1 MKYALKN
8 LLALMKTERFI
19 FSVMLVCVFIS
30 AWTMTFSYGLYHH
43 YSALSAEEE
52 GKGKDLYPEIADGM
66 TLTRG
71 DVVRYL
77 NEVSAKTLDAMQ
89 NIVTIHNI
97 MGGFDDNGQE
107 YLRNTITSRFVIR
120 GGNIIPSPYIVEIWN
135 DGSMIASG
143 RYISD
148 AEESSGKPVA
158 LIEERSFEDKDIQ
171 SHAINFIDNSTIKV
185 DDVGR
190 EYEYKIIGTH
200 ISHGIVAPLLSL
212 SEDAKIDYFAIV
224 FNKAMTRS
232 QYNELK
238 AVAEDVLPGM
248 FIFPEPELPDEESI
262 YIYNNMMIVSVLIAA
277 LTIINFAFLYSFI
290 LGKRTRTLAIMRI
303 CGCTKG
309 RAWRICL
316 GECCL
321 ICIPTFI
328 IGVLT
333 YIPFMHGVLSEP
345 FEFIEEAYSL
355 PVYAILFAIYAVMLF
370 VIMGIMLIKQT
381 SRELAEG
388 RKGGAI

>member
-1 MKYALKN
+1 MKYAFKN
-8 LLALMKTERFI
+8 LLTLIKGEKFI
-19 FSVMLVCVFIS
+19 FSVMLASVFIS
-30 AWTMTFSYGLYHH
+30 AWAMTFSYGLYHH
-43 YSALSAEEE
+43 YSMLSAEEE
-52 GKGKDLYPEIADGM
+52 DKGKDVSPKIADGM

-77 NEVSAKTLDAMQ
+77 YEISPKTLDAMQ
-89 NIVTIHNI
+89 IIVASHPI
-97 MGGFDDNGQE
+97 MGDNGE
-107 YLRNTITSRFVIR
+107 LLKSLESRVIIR
-120 GGNIIPSPYIVEIWN
+120 DGKIIPSPYIVDLWDELN
-135 DGSMIASG
+135 MISSG
-143 RYISD
+143 RFISD
-148 AEESSGKPVA
+148 YEEANGEFVAIIENDDDVDKPYQTPNPA
-158 LIEERSFEDKDIQ
+158 MR
-171 SHAINFIDNSTIKV
+171 FIDDKTIIIS
-185 DDVGR
+185 DSGH
-190 EYEYKIIGTH
+190 EYKYK
-200 ISHGIVAPLLSL
+200 IVGKHTSYDITVPLLSMP
-212 SEDAKIDYFAIV
+212 EEAKIDWFAMC
-224 FNKAMTRS
+224 FEKTMTRS
-232 QYNELK
+232 QYDELK
-238 AVAEDVLPGM
+238 AVAEEVLPGM
-248 FIFPEPELPDEESI
+248 FIFPEMELRDEESI

-303 CGCTKG
+303 CGCTEG
-309 RAWRICL
+309 RAWGICL

-333 YIPFMHGVLSEP
+333 YIPFMHNVLSEP

-370 VIMGIMLIKQT
+370 IIMGIMLKKQT

>member
-8 LLALMKTERFI
+8 LLSLLETEKFI
-19 FSVMLVCVFIS
+19 FSIMLFCVFFS
-30 AWTMTFSYGLYHH
+30 AWAMTFSYGLYHH
-43 YSALSAEEE
+43 YSALSADEE
-52 GKGKDLYPEIADGM
+52 GKGKDVYPEIADGM

-77 NEVSAKTLDAMQ
+77 YEISPTTLDAME
-89 NIVTIHNI
+89 NVVVIHNI
-97 MGGFDDNGQE
+97 MGGADDDGNE
-107 YLRNTITSRFVIR
+107 VSLSRSSSRVVIR
-120 GGNIIPSPYIVEIWN
+120 DGKIVPSPHIVKLWN
-135 DGSMIASG
+135 DKNMIVSG
-143 RYISD
+143 RMIYD
-148 AEESSGKPVA
+148 DEESDGEMVA
-158 LIEERSFEDKDIQ
+158 LIGEREKNGEWKNEAIQ
-171 SHAINFIDNSTIKV
+171 FTDDGTLIVN
-185 DDVGR
+185 DVGR
-190 EYEYKIIGTH
+190 EYQYKLIGTH
-200 ISHGIVAPLLSL
+200 TAPGLIVPLLSMP
-212 SEDAKIDYFAIV
+212 EEAKIDKFIMC
-224 FNKAMTRS
+224 FEKTMTRS
-232 QYNELK
+232 QYDELR
-238 AVAEDVLPGM
+238 AVAEEVLPGVL
-248 FIFPEPELPDEESI
+248 IFPELELPDEESY

-303 CGCTKG
+303 CGCTEG
-309 RAWRICL
+309 RAWGICL

-333 YIPFMHGVLSEP
+333 YIPFMKNVLSEP

-370 VIMGIMLIKQT
+370 VIMGIMLKKQT
-381 SRELAEG
+381 SRELVEG

>member
-1 MKYALKN
+1 MRYALKN
-8 LLALMKTERFI
+8 LLTLLKGEKFI
-19 FSVMLVCVFIS
+19 FAVMLFSVFIS
-30 AWTMTFSYGLYHH
+30 AWAMNFSYGLYHH
-43 YSALSAEEE
+43 YSALSKEEE
-52 GKGKDLYPEIADGM
+52 GKGTDLLPEIAEGM

-77 NEVSAKTLDAMQ
+77 YEISPKTLDAMQ
-89 NIVTIHNI
+89 IIVASHPIT
-97 MGGFDDNGQE
+97 DDNGE
-107 YLRNTITSRFVIR
+107 LLMSLESRVVIR
-120 GGNIIPSPYIVEIWN
+120 NGKIIPSPYIVDLWDELN
-135 DGSMIASG
+135 MIASG
-143 RYISD
+143 RFISD
-148 AEESSGKPVA
+148 DEEANGEFVAIIENKDVVDKPYHTPNKA
-158 LIEERSFEDKDIQ
+158 TR
-171 SHAINFIDNSTIKV
+171 FIDDETIIIS
-185 DDVGR
+185 DSGH
-190 EYEYKIIGTH
+190 EYKYKVVGTH
-200 ISHGIVAPLLSL
+200 TSYDITVPLLSMP
-212 SEDAKIDYFAIV
+212 EDAKIDWLGMSF
-224 FNKAMTRS
+224 KKTMTRN

-238 AVAEDVLPGM
+238 AVAEEVLPGM
-248 FIFPEPELPDEESI
+248 FIFPEMELRDEESI

-303 CGCTKG
+303 CGCTEG
-309 RAWRICL
+309 RAWGICL

-333 YIPFMHGVLSEP
+333 YIPFMKNVLSEP

-370 VIMGIMLIKQT
+370 IIMGIMLKKQT

>member
-8 LLALMKTERFI
+8 LLTLMKSEKFI
-19 FSVMLVCVFIS
+19 FSVMLLCVFIS

-43 YSALSAEEE
+43 YSALSKEEE
-52 GKGKDLYPEIADGM
+52 GKGKDVSPKIAEGM

-77 NEVSAKTLDAMQ
+77 YEISPKTLDAMEIIVAEQVNWIVDEYGLEYPQ
-89 NIVTIHNI
+89 NS
-97 MGGFDDNGQE
+97 
-107 YLRNTITSRFVIR
+107 ITSRFVIQN
-120 GGNIIPSPYIVEIWN
+120 GSIIPSPYIVKLWDDLN
-135 DGSMIASG
+135 LIASG

-148 AEESSGKPVA
+148 DEESNGEMVA
-158 LIEERSFEDKDIQ
+158 LIYETESKDKLEENGIHLTDKG
-171 SHAINFIDNSTIKV
+171 TIIV
-185 DDVGR
+185 NGA
-190 EYEYKIIGTH
+190 EYKVIGTH
-200 ISHGIVAPLLSL
+200 TGDGIIAPLLSL
-212 SEDAKIDYFAIV
+212 PEDAKINWFGMSFKIT
-224 FNKAMTRS
+224 MTRS
-232 QYNELK
+232 QYDELRY
-238 AVAEDVLPGM
+238 VAEKVLPGM
-248 FIFPEPELPDEESI
+248 FIFPEMELPDEESI

-303 CGCTKG
+303 CGCTEG
-309 RAWRICL
+309 RAWWICL

-333 YIPFMHGVLSEP
+333 YIPFMHNVLSEP

-355 PVYAILFAIYAVMLF
+355 PVYAILFGIYAVMLF
-370 VIMGIMLIKQT
+370 VIMGIMLKKQT
-381 SRELAEG
+381 ARELAEG